1 MADLINQ
8 IAAFIEALIV
18 SIGYPGIFIMLLAE
32 NLFPP
37 VPTEPLMPFAGMLVS
52 QGKLTFVLAWASAI
66 AGATVGSVLL
76 YWIGKRANELVI
88 RAIVR
93 RYGRYL
99 GISEVE
105 LDKGAEYFNK
115 YGALS
120 VFFGRMVP
128 MLRGPV
134 SLVAGMS
141 QMHLPTFTL
150 FSALSAAAAS
160 GFWLGIGVILGENW
174 GRVVDLIRVAEPY
187 LPLIALF
194 AVLALAL
201 WWYLRRR
208 RTMLTA
214 LSDVPES
221 PA

>member
-18 SIGYPGIFIMLLAE
+18 AIGYPGIFLMLLAE

-52 QGKLTFVLAWASAI
+52 QGKITFVLAWASAI

-76 YWIGKRANELVI
+76 YWIGKQANERVI

-93 RYGRYL
+93 RYGRYI
-99 GISEVE
+99 GITEAE
-105 LDKGAEYFNK
+105 LDKGAEYFNR

-120 VFFGRMVP
+120 VFFGRMIP

-141 QMHLPTFTL
+141 KMHIPTFTL

-160 GFWLGIGVILGENW
+160 GFWLGIGVVLGENW
-174 GRVVDLIRVAEPY
+174 KQVIDLIRVAEPY
-187 LPLIALF
+187 LPLIAL
-194 AVLALAL
+194 A
-201 WWYLRRR
+201 
-208 RTMLTA
+208 A
-214 LSDVPES
+214 LSVLGITWLLRKRRAVSVMRSDAPES